1 MEVGD
6 VILVDDDIVGFP
18 GRKKGRPYLV
28 VRVIGD
34 PITLVY
40 LVPRTTT
47 GIEGVPVPA
56 RSAPGLNKEGR
67 FLVYPH
73 PVPAEDLRD
82 AAILGRLSEPHLA
95 AVMARIRTDFLD
107 LDA

>member
-6 VILVDDDIVGFP
+6 VILVDDDVVDFS
-18 GRKKGRPYLV
+18 GRKRGRPYLV

-34 PITLVY
+34 PATLVY
-40 LVPRTTT
+40 VVPRTTS

-56 RSAPGLNKEGR
+56 GAARGLNKDGR

-73 PVPAEDLRD
+73 PVPAEDLQD
-82 AAILGRLSEPHLA
+82 VVVLGPLAEDHLA
-95 AVMARIRTDFLD
+95 TVMERIRTDFMD